1 MADTYLSDHRIL
13 TTSTLIPL
21 APTTTNLCSNPPA
34 SAFENLD
41 FNKSDWPNLCLS
53 LKSID
58 FSVFESDKPIDVCID
73 DLFDNIANVCSNHV
87 PLKRPK
93 KSTINKFHR
102 ERKTPMRRRT
112 KLHKKSIPCPKVTQE
127 LIDIESAICSSHHR
141 DEKLSEESRAVA
153 KIKVDPKYFFRFAKK
168 SSICKTDIGPL
179 RNIQTNCLTDDKHEM
194 CKLLLDHFDSVFT
207 TPDPT
212 KIVLDPNSFFTNPT
226 VSDTSCLTDINFS
239 ESVIIDAIRELSPN
253 SAAGPDGIP
262 SSLLINC
269 ASEIAP
275 LLRTLFT
282 ASFLKGYIPPSFK
295 RAAIV
300 PIFKSGD
307 KCLPGNYRPI
317 SLTSVIC
324 KVYERIIRK
333 QVFSFLCDKN
343 CLNDTQHGFR
353 SGRSC
358 LSALLDVYDDV
369 MHMLNGDSIV
379 DMVYLDFAKAFD
391 KVDHGILL
399 HKVKDLGIT
408 GKLGQ
413 WFYHFLT
420 NRKHF
425 VRLPGGLSEDHPVI
439 SGVPQGTVLGP
450 LLFIIMI
457 ADINRDVDSS
467 KLISF
472 ADDTRVY
479 RQIADIEEC
488 ESLQQ
493 DLNSVYTFFL
503 GKGYILKLAFSHDK
517 VLLCIL
523 QNALNCS
530 LK

>member
-1 MADTYLSDHRIL
+1 
-13 TTSTLIPL
+13 
-21 APTTTNLCSNPPA
+21 
-34 SAFENLD
+34 
-41 FNKSDWPNLCLS
+41 
-53 LKSID
+53 
-58 FSVFESDKPIDVCID
+58 
-73 DLFDNIANVCSNHV
+73 
-87 PLKRPK
+87 
-93 KSTINKFHR
+93 
-102 ERKTPMRRRT
+102 
-112 KLHKKSIPCPKVTQE
+112 
-127 LIDIESAICSSHHR
+127 
-141 DEKLSEESRAVA
+141 
-153 KIKVDPKYFFRFAKK
+153 
-168 SSICKTDIGPL
+168 
-179 RNIQTNCLTDDKHEM
+179 M

-207 TPDPT
+207 TPDPS
-212 KIVLDPNSFFTNPT
+212 KIVLDPKSFFSNPLL
-226 VSDTSCLTDINFS
+226 SDASSLTDINFS
-239 ESVIIDAIRELSPN
+239 ENVIIDAIKELSLN

-275 LLRTLFT
+275 ILRKLFT
-282 ASFLKGYIPPSFK
+282 TSFLKGYIPPSFK

-324 KVYERIIRK
+324 KVYKRIIRK

-379 DMVYLDFAKAFD
+379 DMVYLDLAKAFD

-457 ADINRDVDSS
+457 RVGRWHLPAV
-467 KLISF
+467 F
-472 ADDTRVY
+472 ATGIY
-479 RQIADIEEC
+479 R
-488 ESLQQ
+488 
-493 DLNSVYTFFL
+493 
-503 GKGYILKLAFSHDK
+503 
-517 VLLCIL
+517 
-523 QNALNCS
+523 
-530 LK
+530 